1 MTPSTLKKPLSWHQ
15 QMQDEQ
21 AVYFDQAFRF
31 YFGGQG
37 AWQVF
42 HHKDVQRVLS
52 DYEVFSNEYM
62 PRSDDNLL
70 GSNLNQTDPP
80 RHRQLRALVTKAFAP
95 SIIATLEAWIHQECI
110 ELLQPVLEKGEMDF
124 VRDFSIP
131 LPGRVTA
138 RLLGVPDQDHNQVN
152 AWINAISS
160 DPAVIGMEAY
170 FQAQQEMGKLFMGL
184 LEERS
189 KAPQSDLI
197 SHLLQAEIDG
207 EKLSMPDTLA
217 FCVALLIAG
226 NETTNGFLA
235 NAMYTFATIPEVQ
248 SHLHEHTEDL
258 PSALNEVLRY
268 EPPVQSMCR
277 IAKMDVELGGQL
289 IRQGDLINVWLSAA
303 NRDPS
308 VFRNPDT
315 FDIYRDNIKMVSFG
329 HGAHYCIGAMLA
341 RMEAK
346 IAFEIIFSKIKH
358 ITLKPGIT
366 PNRNPSTIVAG
377 FLDLPIVFE
386 AK

>member
-1 MTPSTLKKPLSWHQ
+1 
-15 QMQDEQ
+15 MQDEQ

-62 PRSDDNLL
+62 PKSADNLL

-95 SIIATLEAWIHQECI
+95 AIIAKLEAWVQQECK
-110 ELLQPVLEKGEMDF
+110 ELLQAVVEKGEMDF
-124 VRDFSIP
+124 VKAFSIP

-138 RLLGVPDQDHNQVN
+138 QLLGVPDQDHDQVN

-160 DPAVIGMEAY
+160 DPAVVGMEAY
-170 FQAQQEMGKLFMGL
+170 FQAQQEMGKLFTGL
-184 LEERS
+184 LEERA
-189 KAPQSDLI
+189 KTPQSDLI

-207 EKLSMPDTLA
+207 ERLSMPDTLA
-217 FCVALLIAG
+217 FCIALLIAG

-235 NAMYTFATIPEVQ
+235 NAMYTFATMPEVQ
-248 SHLHEHTEDL
+248 SHLQAHIEDL
-258 PSALNEVLRY
+258 PAALNEVLRY

-289 IRQGDLINVWLSAA
+289 IRQGDLLNVWLSAA

-308 VFRNPDT
+308 VFHDPHT
-315 FDIYRDNIKMVSFG
+315 FDIHRDNIKMVSFG

-346 IAFEIIFSKIKH
+346 IAFETIFSSIKN
-358 ITLKPGIT
+358 IRLKPGVK
-366 PNRNPSTIVAG
+366 PSRNPSTIVAG

-386 AK
+386 PK

>member
-1 MTPSTLKKPLSWHQ
+1 
-15 QMQDEQ
+15 MQDKQ
-21 AVYFDQAFRF
+21 PVYFDPAFRF

-42 HHKDVQRVLS
+42 RHNDVQRVLS

-62 PRSDDNLL
+62 PKSDDNLL

-80 RHRQLRALVTKAFAP
+80 RHRQLRALVTKAFSP
-95 SIIATLEAWIHQECI
+95 TIIATLETWIYTACND
-110 ELLQPVLEKGEMDF
+110 LLAAVLQDGEMDF
-124 VRDFSIP
+124 VKAFSVP

-138 RLLGVPDQDHNQVN
+138 QLLGVPDQDHNQVN

-160 DPAVIGMEAY
+160 DPAVIGMDAY
-170 FQAQQEMGKLFMGL
+170 FQAQLEMGKMFMIL
-184 LEERS
+184 LEERA
-189 KAPQSDLI
+189 KAPKADLI

-217 FCVALLIAG
+217 FCIALLIAG

-235 NAMYTFATIPEVQ
+235 NAMHTFATMPAVQ
-248 SHLHEHTEDL
+248 THLQQHIEDL
-258 PSALNEVLRY
+258 PAALNEALRY
-268 EPPVQSMCR
+268 APPVQSMCR
-277 IAKMDVELGGQL
+277 IAKVDVELGGQL
-289 IRQGDLINVWLSAA
+289 IRKGDFMNVWLSAA
-303 NRDPS
+303 NRDPA
-308 VFRNPDT
+308 VFQDPET
-315 FDIYRDNIKMVSFG
+315 FNIHRDNIKMLSFG

-346 IAFEIIFSKIKH
+346 IAFGIIFEKMKNIS
-358 ITLKPGIT
+358 LKPGIM

-386 AK
+386 RK